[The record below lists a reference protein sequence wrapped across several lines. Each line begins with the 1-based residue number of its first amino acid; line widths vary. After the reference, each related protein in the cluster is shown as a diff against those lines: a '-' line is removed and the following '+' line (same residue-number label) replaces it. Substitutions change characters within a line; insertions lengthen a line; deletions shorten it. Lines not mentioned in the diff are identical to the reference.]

1 MKKAF
6 YINLEEALIYPSALV
21 ICDMVAKHCAKAQLE
36 YEFVSRINP
45 VTFRLEDGSYEVEV
59 TMSRGGYILICK
71 EVK

>member
-6 YINLEEALIYPSALV
+6 YIDLEEALIYPSALV
-21 ICDMVAKHCAKAQLE
+21 ICDAVAKHFAKAQLE

-45 VTFRLEDGSYEVEV
+45 VTFRLEDGLYEVEV
-59 TMSRGGYILICK
+59 TMLRGGYLLLCK